1 MTHTLTRPPSDQAPL
16 PMAALRGRGL
26 ANGPA
31 LQPIIA
37 TVIGTIAHLG
47 VMGVAAGDRVTHD
60 HVAEM
65 VVILEDEGLSTG

>member
-1 MTHTLTRPPSDQAPL
+1 M
-16 PMAALRGRGL
+16 
-26 ANGPA
+26 
-31 LQPIIA
+31 
-37 TVIGTIAHLG
+37 GTIAHLG